1 MEIGLVVLR
10 AVVGLLFAGHGA
22 QKLFGVFGGHGL
34 HGTGAFM
41 ESLGLRP
48 GRRNAALAGAAELTG
63 GALFALGLLTPLAA
77 ALLISVMVVA
87 IATVHGPKGPWNE
100 RGGYEFNLTLATVAF
115 AVAAIGAGHW
125 SLDNAL
131 NLGLHGVGW
140 GLAAAAGGIL
150 AGLGAFWAGKL
161 QTRTSARRGGA
172 HPHTA

>member
-1 MEIGLVVLR
+1 MELGLLVLR

-34 HGTGAFM
+34 QGTGAFM

-48 GRRNAALAGAAELTG
+48 GRRNAALAGGAEVTG

-77 ALLISVMVVA
+77 ALLIAVMVVA

-100 RGGYEFNLTLATVAF
+100 QGGYEFNLTLATVAF

-125 SLDNAL
+125 SLDNTL
-131 NLGLHGVGW
+131 DLGLHGEGW
-140 GLAAAAGGIL
+140 GLAAAAVGIF
-150 AGLGAFWAGKL
+150 AGLGAYWAGRFRSR
-161 QTRTSARRGGA
+161 TRARRGGA
-172 HPHTA
+172 HPHAA